1 MVATGNP
8 GKLREFEEL
17 LRGRGLQLEG
27 RDTGVEEVGETY
39 EANAAL
45 KAEAAAAASGL
56 PALGDD
62 SGLEVEALAGFPGV
76 HSARLAHTQEERTRL
91 LLARLSGL
99 PRPWKARFVC
109 VVALTVPGRGTRTFR
124 GERRGEVVEPRERG
138 HGFGY
143 DPVFQ
148 VSEVGRTFAEMDP
161 AEKDRWSHRGAAVRA
176 MMESGA
182 LAALGGDPLK

>member
-8 GKLREFEEL
+8 GKLREFQEL
-17 LRGRGLQLEG
+17 LRGLGLELEG

-39 EANAAL
+39 EANASL

-76 HSARLAHTQEERTRL
+76 HSARLAPGQEERTRL
-91 LLARLSGL
+91 LLGRLSGL

-109 VVALTVPGRGTRTFR
+109 VVALAVPGRGTRTFR
-124 GERRGEVVEPRERG
+124 GERPGEVVEPRAGG

-148 VSEVGRTFAEMDP
+148 VPEVGRTFAEMEPD
-161 AEKDRWSHRGAAVRA
+161 EKDRWSHRGAAVRA

-182 LAALGGDPLK
+182 LTAIGGDPLK